1 VRENWWH
8 LVAFAPVAVV
18 VGGAVGGAVG
28 AMLIMFSILPYPL
41 AMRWDTKYI
50 AANSQSA
57 SPGTGVATVLGVLVL
72 LTFGIASYLVTP
84 YHLYRR
90 WKHLR

>member
-1 VRENWWH
+1 
-8 LVAFAPVAVV
+8 
-18 VGGAVGGAVG
+18 
-28 AMLIMFSILPYPL
+28 
-41 AMRWDTKYI
+41 MRWDTKYI